1 MLFLSDKF
9 FRRTWAQ
16 IDLDA
21 LKNNYNIL
29 RDTLPQKT
37 EIMGIVKADA
47 YGHGVEMISKTL
59 SRLGVNRFGV
69 SSISEAEQLRS
80 FGITEPILIL
90 GYTPCELAKELAQN
104 SITQAVYSLSFAKE
118 LSKRAEEHGVKIK
131 CHIKLDVGMGR
142 LGFSAKSDSSV
153 DEIKEVAALKG
164 LEITGI
170 FTHFP
175 SADFDGDSS
184 GEITKAQARLF
195 IKRCNELESEGI
207 HFETKHCCNS
217 AGSLTVGRDFA
228 GLDCV
233 REGITLYGLSPS
245 AALKNA
251 VRLCPVM
258 SLKTVVSMVKTVEKG
273 DTVSYGMTFTAKKKT
288 KLATVCIGYAD
299 GYPRR
304 LSSKGYMLIKG
315 KKAPIVG
322 RVCMDQTILDVTEI
336 DGVEVGDEVTVFGKS
351 QDAELTVDEV
361 AALAET
367 INYELVC
374 ILGKRVPR
382 VFIKDEKVLTV
393 TDYICNR

>member
-1 MLFLSDKF
+1 MSDRF

-16 IDLDA
+16 VDLDA
-21 LKNNYNIL
+21 LINNYKVL
-29 RDTLPQKT
+29 REAVPKSAG
-37 EIMGIVKADA
+37 IMGIVKADA
-47 YGHGVEMISKTL
+47 YGHGVEMVSKTL
-59 SRLGVNRFGV
+59 SELGVSMFGV
-69 SSISEAEQLRS
+69 SSISEAEQLRD

-90 GYTPCELAKELAQN
+90 GYTPCELAGELASN
-104 SITQAVYSLSFAKE
+104 DITQTVYSLSFAKA
-118 LSKRAEEHGVKIK
+118 LSKGAVKQGVKIK

-142 LGFSAKSDSSV
+142 LGFLAKNDGCI
-153 DEIKEVAALKG
+153 DEIAETAALEG

-175 SADFDGDSS
+175 SADFDGDRS
-184 GEITKAQARLF
+184 GDITRAQARLF
-195 IKRCNELESEGI
+195 VDRCTALEKRGI

-228 GLDCV
+228 ALDCV
-233 REGITLYGLSPS
+233 REGITLYGLCPS

-251 VRLCPVM
+251 AALKPVM

-273 DTVSYGMTFTAKKKT
+273 DTVSYGMTFTAQKT
-288 KLATVCIGYAD
+288 MRLATVCIGYAD

-322 RVCMDQTILDVTEI
+322 RVCMDQLMLDVSDI
-336 DGVEVGDEVTVFGKS
+336 DDVKVGDEVTVFGKS
-351 QDAELTVDEV
+351 GNAELSVDEV
-361 AALAET
+361 AAAADT

-382 VFIKDEKVLTV
+382 VFIRDGKVLTV